1 MSFNR
6 VILGLH
12 VAAML
17 IVVAA
22 WLVMMNIEPTT
33 LLRKNPAYDRVAIV
47 RGAFAFAAVL
57 SGFWSMAARPPRKE
71 SVALAISTVAAVL
84 LLLASPF

>member
-22 WLVMMNIEPTT
+22 WLVMMNMEPTT
-33 LLRKNPAYDRVAIV
+33 FVSTHPAYDRVAMV
-47 RGAFAFAAVL
+47 RGTFTLVAVPT
-57 SGFWSMAARPPRKE
+57 GFWSMAARPPRQE
-71 SVALAISTVAAVL
+71 SLALAISTVAAVL
-84 LLLASPF
+84 LLLIG

>member
-17 IVVAA
+17 IVVVA
-22 WLVMMNIEPTT
+22 WLVMMNMEPSNWFHH
-33 LLRKNPAYDRVAIV
+33 NPAYDRVAIV
-47 RGAFAFAAVL
+47 RGAFTIVAVL

-71 SVALAISTVAAVL
+71 SVPLAISTVVAVL
-84 LLLASPF
+84 LVLAG